1 MSVKGLNFVWP
12 FACITNSS
20 EVGLNSGEAKQ
31 GHVLPVFARGR
42 QKMLTVNLILHFC
55 QVRECPQASSS
66 LQSVLHCCF
75 VYVVLPSARPVH
87 SALVLSLRGWFC
99 VSVAGSSVAVGI
111 VFDPLG
117 GLYVYCS
124 YSLLKVKR
132 TLTWIIKAPG
142 RGWFFSFTEPDIPT
156 GLACLSER

>member
-12 FACITNSS
+12 LACINNSS
-20 EVGLNSGEAKQ
+20 QSKQ
-31 GHVLPVFARGR
+31 GHIWSMFALGR
-42 QKMLTVNLILHFC
+42 QKMLTVHFISHFGQFC
-55 QVRECPQASSS
+55 GCPQASSS

-75 VYVVLPSARPVH
+75 VHVVLPSA
-87 SALVLSLRGWFC
+87 SFCLCIRGWLC

-124 YSLLKVKR
+124 CSLLKVKR
-132 TLTWIIKAPG
+132 TLTWIIKALG